1 MKIRCTG
8 LQKHNAVQTH
18 IRGDRA
24 PHASAFLADVDQR
37 CVRRAFLRTVRR
49 RCTLEKPLTQESSW
63 SQLLDTKSKLP
74 SLSKDTMGLRI
85 DSVIDSV
92 HAAELGTTAH
102 VLGNICQLC
111 VNARVF
117 GATVDADIK
126 NLAIDLDGRCARRRR
141 IVLTTTSRKTTF
153 APGPTGHNCTPKMLF
168 GDAWSRT
175 LWDWRG
181 NILDPEKNW
190 FAKCWCLCWLL
201 KDNSS
206 RPRPELRWRRWVFA
220 SANPTQSS
228 RTAAATARQ
237 KLWKLTPKLHLFYT
251 FASGNSCRWV
261 TSDFCVLL
269 RRRHGRPTGARG
281 RIVLPEHRRISK
293 TDAQILQKKIH
304 AHHD

>member
-1 MKIRCTG
+1 MRRTISFEAKPFDSKDLECEDPMYWATKA
-8 LQKHNAVQTH
+8 Q
-18 IRGDRA
+18 RGADAHSRRPGAPRECLPCRRGPTLRA
-24 PHASAFLADVDQR
+24 SCFPADG
-37 CVRRAFLRTVRR
+37 ATEMHLG
-49 RCTLEKPLTQESSW
+49 KPLTQESSW

-228 RTAAATARQ
+228 RRQ
-237 KLWKLTPKLHLFYT
+237 QRRRDRS
-251 FASGNSCRWV
+251 SGN
-261 TSDFCVLL
+261 
-269 RRRHGRPTGARG
+269 
-281 RIVLPEHRRISK
+281 
-293 TDAQILQKKIH
+293 
-304 AHHD
+304 